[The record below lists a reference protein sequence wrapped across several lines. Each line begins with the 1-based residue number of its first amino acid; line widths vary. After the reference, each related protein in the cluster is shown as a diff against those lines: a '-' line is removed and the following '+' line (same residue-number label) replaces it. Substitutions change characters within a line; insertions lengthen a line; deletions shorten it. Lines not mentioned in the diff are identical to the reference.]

1 MQRILRSL
9 ALALLVCGSLPA
21 CVEGAP
27 ETAQNEEDVTASTAR
42 FELFVGED
50 GQHYFQLVAKNG
62 ERLLRSEG
70 YTSLS
75 GAKKGITSVQKNGVV
90 KARFDVNEADN
101 GEFYFNLKATN
112 GQIIA
117 TGETYTTQSGANAGV
132 DAVISAVAKAVSAQA
147 EAGEAR
153 FETFKGAASK
163 TYFRLRAANGQIVLD
178 SQGYSSK
185 SSATKGITSV
195 ETNGID
201 ATNYHVVAGE
211 DGQHTFQLVAGN
223 GQVIARGEMYSSKS
237 NALRGAA
244 RVREILRDLT
254 GEGEVTDAELQA
266 EITKATEGLLYT
278 SESDYP
284 FQLVT
289 APIPAGTP
297 ITEQLVREQLAPFV
311 DDDEDAD
318 KPLATLYSMEETWQS
333 WKDKGV
339 GCYDPEDPVAV
350 EICARTRNM
359 EQVLEANLTGIHVYY
374 FGAKGK
380 PGDVHGTGVTIFIVG
395 LTPTGQ
401 LAGVRTLAIWT

>member
-1 MQRILRSL
+1 MLRILRSL
-9 ALALLVCGSLPA
+9 AVAFVVCGSLPA

-27 ETAQNEEDVTASTAR
+27 ETSQNEEDVTASTAR

-75 GAKKGITSVQKNGVV
+75 GAKKGITSVQKNGVL

-163 TYFRLRAANGQIVLD
+163 TFFRLRAANGQIVLE

-185 SSATKGITSV
+185 SSATKGIDSV
-195 ETNGID
+195 EANGVD
-201 ATNYHVVAGE
+201 ASKYSIIAGE
-211 DGQHTFQLVAGN
+211 EGQHTFQLVAGN
-223 GQVIARGEMYSSKS
+223 GQVIGRGEMYSSKS

-244 RVREILRDLT
+244 RVREILRDLGGLGT
-254 GEGEVTDAELQA
+254 PTDAEIQT
-266 EITKATEGLLYT
+266 EIQTASDGVWYI

-289 APIPAGTP
+289 APLDPGTSV
-297 ITEQLVREQLAPFV
+297 TQALVREKLASYV
-311 DDDEDAD
+311 DNDPAAD
-318 KPLATLYSMEETWQS
+318 KPLASLYAMSSTWQA

-339 GCYDPEDPVAV
+339 NCYDPDDPDAV
-350 EICARTRNM
+350 
-359 EQVLEANLTGIHVYY
+359 VLCTKTPNLE
-374 FGAKGK
+374 
-380 PGDVHGTGVTIFIVG
+380 
-395 LTPTGQ
+395 
-401 LAGVRTLAIWT
+401 